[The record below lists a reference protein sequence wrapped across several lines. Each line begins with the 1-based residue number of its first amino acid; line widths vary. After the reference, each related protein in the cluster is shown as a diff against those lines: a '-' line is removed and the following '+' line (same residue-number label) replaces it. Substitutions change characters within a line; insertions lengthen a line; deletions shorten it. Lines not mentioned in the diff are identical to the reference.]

1 MTSDTVRLLI
11 GALLMA
17 GGIAVIVVSLLG
29 FYRFRFVLNRMHCAA
44 IVDTLGS
51 LLILAALMVL
61 AGAPVYLFKLLG
73 ILAFLWVGSPVA
85 SHLVCRTEL
94 LTDQDVKKHIVIS
107 EEAEGHEHD
116 VL

>member
-1 MTSDTVRLLI
+1 MISEIVRFVI

-17 GGIAVIVVSLLG
+17 AGIAVIVISILG

-44 IVDTLGS
+44 IIDTLGS
-51 LLILAALMVL
+51 LLILASLMVF
-61 AGAPVYLFKLLG
+61 ARAPVFFFKLLG
-73 ILAFLWVGSPVA
+73 ILAFLWIGSPVA

-94 LTDQDVKKHIVIS
+94 LTDDDAKQYLVIPK
-107 EEAEGHEHD
+107 EAEDHEHD

>member
-1 MTSDTVRLLI
+1 MTSETVWFLI
-11 GALLMA
+11 GAVLMV
-17 GGIAVIVVSLLG
+17 GGIAVTAVSILG

-44 IVDTLGS
+44 IVDTLGT
-51 LLILAALMVL
+51 LLILASLMVF

-73 ILAFLWVGSPVA
+73 ILAFLWIGSPVS

-94 LTDQDVKKHIVIS
+94 LTDDDAKKHVSIPK
-107 EEAEGHEHD
+107 EAEDHEHD